1 MYNKYEYKMTA
12 IRVTTKREPILD
24 FSESKTSRNYII
36 NKLKSNI
43 FLEFKNNDKISGA
56 TAYFNY
62 NIKIG
67 IYSIEMLL
75 SHPQSCAQKDGTL
88 CIFISE
94 GKKEVD
100 IYKDGR
106 FSSELWLSANRKMRL
121 KTSHLA
127 SAIILCKRLHNLKAF
142 L

>member
-1 MYNKYEYKMTA
+1 MTA
-12 IRVTTKREPILD
+12 IRVTTKHEPILD

-36 NKLKSNI
+36 DKLKNNV
-43 FLEFKNNDKISGA
+43 FLEFKTNDKTSVIPS
-56 TAYFNY
+56 YFNY

-67 IYSIEMLL
+67 IYNIEMLL
-75 SHPQSCAQKDGTL
+75 SRPQSCAKKDSTL

-100 IYKDGR
+100 IYRDIR
-106 FSSELWLSANRKMRL
+106 FSSESWLSANRKMRL

>member
-12 IRVTTKREPILD
+12 IRVNTKREPILD
-24 FSESKTSRNYII
+24 FSDNKISRNYVIT
-36 NKLKSNI
+36 KLNNI
-43 FLEFKNNDKISGA
+43 FLEKKDKISD
-56 TAYFNY
+56 TPTYLNY
-62 NIKIG
+62 NIKVG
-67 IYSIEMLL
+67 IYNIEMLWL
-75 SHPQSCAQKDGTL
+75 HSQTYSQKDTT

-94 GKKEVD
+94 GNKEVD

-106 FSSELWLSANRKMRL
+106 FSSEPWLSANRNMHL
-121 KTSHLA
+121 KRTHLA